1 MANPPT
7 DFDKLDK
14 LASEHARN
22 YKKHLLLL
30 SQNCTNCFHFNKTAD
45 ADTCTLFK
53 LKPPAR
59 VIVTGCEK
67 HDWEI
72 PF

>member
-1 MANPPT
+1 
-7 DFDKLDK
+7 
-14 LASEHARN
+14 
-22 YKKHLLLL
+22 LLLL